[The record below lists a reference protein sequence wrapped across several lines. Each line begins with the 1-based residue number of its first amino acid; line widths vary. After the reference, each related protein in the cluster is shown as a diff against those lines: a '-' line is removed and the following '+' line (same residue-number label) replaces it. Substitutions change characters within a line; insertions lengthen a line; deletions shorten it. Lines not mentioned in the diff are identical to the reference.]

1 MARAKQN
8 ASAGFIVSENGVGDP
23 IGPTGGTGDVGNIL
37 ADAGFTII
45 DPASIGDGGG
55 SDNGDAGNSAGEP
68 RKRRGRKPGTGPA
81 RSGKTPPLDIN
92 GVQAL
97 LFSAHNIL
105 AAITKTPEFV
115 LSENESEEL
124 AKGIANVSRHY
135 DVAAS
140 AKTVDIM
147 NLAMVAGMIYGSRIM
162 AMRNR
167 KATEKKA
174 AREADNNSSVF
185 RPPFAVAP

>member
-1 MARAKQN
+1 MARGKSA
-8 ASAGFIVSENGVGDP
+8 ASSGNGVGEIAVIGDIGTTGGAGDIGNSLTDAGFIVV
-23 IGPTGGTGDVGNIL
+23 
-37 ADAGFTII
+37 
-45 DPASIGDGGG
+45 DPAAIGDSGG
-55 SDNGDAGNSAGEP
+55 SDNGDAGNSSGEP
-68 RKRRGRKPGTGPA
+68 RKRRGRKPGTGAA
-81 RSGKTPPLDIN
+81 RSGKAPPLDIN

-105 AAITKTPEFV
+105 AAITKTPEFS
-115 LSENESEEL
+115 LSETESEEL

-167 KATEKKA
+167 KSAEKKA
-174 AREADNNSSVF
+174 KKDAENTAAAF
-185 RPPFAVAP
+185 RAPYAVP